1 MSLLLNCWAVTAAE
15 DYVSPE
21 RLADLEI
28 ILFEKIR
35 QKTST
40 SEDEG
45 KAIRKAFKL
54 FDLNDSGVVNI
65 EQFTKTLDCFGCI
78 FSQKEIAAIFNKYDK

>member
-1 MSLLLNCWAVTAAE
+1 LDYYVDCNATLPEEREEYFMTLLLNCWAVTAAE

-35 QKTST
+35 
-40 SEDEG
+40 
-45 KAIRKAFKL
+45 
-54 FDLNDSGVVNI
+54 
-65 EQFTKTLDCFGCI
+65 
-78 FSQKEIAAIFNKYDK
+78 